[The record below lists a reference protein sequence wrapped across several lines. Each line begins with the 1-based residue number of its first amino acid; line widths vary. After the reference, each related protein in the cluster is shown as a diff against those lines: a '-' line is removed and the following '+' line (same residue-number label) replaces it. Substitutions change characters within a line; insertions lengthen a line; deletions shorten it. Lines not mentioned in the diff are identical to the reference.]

1 MKTSKPPPSSLR
13 RNFSLRAPG
22 AGAAPGILGALGVR
36 AVLTALAALVAVFVM
51 CPGPAL
57 RAQTDAGIPSAIM
70 KLPDVRPAKKPVS
83 DKWSFSLLPVGLQRN
98 PQVDYAIV
106 TEMTDEGR
114 KLPEPSFDNP
124 VYYISHSIGQ
134 HDVGDAYGG
143 TRPIQYSFL
152 QNQLNSSLA
161 SNGYRPADDAHP
173 PTQVLFITWG
183 MFNHG
188 YGGDILSRAKLIG
201 GQKFADEF
209 AQAVRE
215 QRDSSGSLRGN
226 GPLRDFEQRDD
237 LTETLVY
244 AIFEEC
250 YYLLVTALDKDAL
263 QQNEKKILW
272 TTKISTIARGVS
284 FQATLPIMINNASYY
299 FGRDTNGPE
308 LLRKRA
314 YKRADVSIGEAKV
327 VEYIS
332 GSTFSTGTAAGTTTD
347 TATGTGADSGTGTGA
362 TTTPPPAENSKSQ

>member
-1 MKTSKPPPSSLR
+1 MKDRKHCLR
-13 RNFSLRAPG
+13 PRLCRRCLVPVVLVALAAVLSLRAQDIP
-22 AGAAPGILGALGVR
+22 AAIARPPDSG
-36 AVLTALAALVAVFVM
+36 
-51 CPGPAL
+51 L
-57 RAQTDAGIPSAIM
+57 RAAQ
-70 KLPDVRPAKKPVS
+70 KPKS

-98 PQVDYAIV
+98 PQVDFTIV

-124 VYYISHSIGQ
+124 VYYLAHSIGQ
-134 HDVGDAYGG
+134 HDVGDAYAGMK
-143 TRPIQYSFL
+143 PVQYSYL
-152 QNQLNSSLA
+152 EQRLNNALA
-161 SNGYRPADDAHP
+161 SNGYRPAGADHT

-215 QRDSSGSLRGN
+215 QRDSGAGLRGN

-244 AIFEEC
+244 SIFEEC
-250 YYLLVTALDKDAL
+250 YYLLVTSLDAEALR
-263 QQNEKKILW
+263 QNERKVLW

-284 FQATLPIMINNASYY
+284 FQSTLPIMINNASYF
-299 FGRDTNGPE
+299 FGRETNGPE
-308 LLRKRA
+308 LVRKRA
-314 YKRADVSIGEAKV
+314 YKRADVSIGEATV
-327 VEYIS
+327 VEYMT
-332 GSTFSTGTAAGTTTD
+332 GSTSASGTAATPST
-347 TATGTGADSGTGTGA
+347 SGTASRGR
-362 TTTPPPAENSKSQ
+362 

>member
-1 MKTSKPPPSSLR
+1 M
-13 RNFSLRAPG
+13 
-22 AGAAPGILGALGVR
+22 AAMAAT
-36 AVLTALAALVAVFVM
+36 AVLVVVTGA
-51 CPGPAL
+51 GPAL
-57 RAQTDAGIPSAIM
+57 RAQQPQPNIPTGIM
-70 KLPDVRPAKKPVS
+70 QMPDVRPAQKPKS
-83 DKWSFSLLPVGLQRN
+83 DKWAFSLLPVGLQRN

-114 KLPEPSFDNP
+114 KLPEPSYENP

-134 HDVGDAYGG
+134 HDVGNPYGG
-143 TRPIQYSFL
+143 TKPIQYAL
-152 QNQLNSSLA
+152 LENQLKNSLA
-161 SNGYRPADDAHP
+161 SNGYRPCDSDHP
-173 PTQVLFITWG
+173 PSQVIFITWG

-188 YGGDILSRAKLIG
+188 QGGDILSRAKLIG

-215 QRDSSGSLRGN
+215 QRDTSGSLRGN

-250 YYLLVTALDKDAL
+250 YYLLVTALDLEAL
-263 QQNEKKILW
+263 RQNERRILW

-284 FQATLPIMINNASYY
+284 FQSTLPIMIDNASYF
-299 FGRDTNGPE
+299 FGRETNGPE
-308 LLRKRA
+308 IVRKRA
-314 YKRADVSIGEAKV
+314 YKNASVTIGEASV

-332 GSTFSTGTAAGTTTD
+332 GTTATSGTTSKPAAPSTSGTAA
-347 TATGTGADSGTGTGA
+347 
-362 TTTPPPAENSKSQ
+362 NRR